1 MPQRALLRSGEG
13 EVQHHPAKGIESSGA
28 VVLLDA
34 LRYGPQRFNG
44 ERSLPGGKRFK
55 TAFIKPQDA
64 GIFPQVHAQN
74 VHFRLLIPGGTIIGG
89 GQKPQCQKDGEKDA
103 YRPPGQSLVHHN
115 TSFAAGKPAFPPL
128 IIPQNVRLGKM
139 RTKGPSA
146 PWRGRAPFH
155 APDEALSSI
164 RFLRRRRPNHRPRFR
179 FRPSS
184 WLRPPQRRPRRLLPV
199 PPARRGLRPQS
210 SRPRSGA

>member
-1 MPQRALLRSGEG
+1 MPVGKEWRSEKQADRPQQRPAPRKPHLPQRGVQRKAAQREHGPAGHVPQRALLRSGEG
-13 EVQHHPAKGIESSGA
+13 EVQHHPAKGIESSGT

-55 TAFIKPQDA
+55 TAFIKPQDT

-89 GQKPQCQKDGEKDA
+89 GQKPQCQKDGEKGA

-115 TSFAAGKPAFPPL
+115 TSFAAGK
-128 IIPQNVRLGKM
+128 
-139 RTKGPSA
+139 
-146 PWRGRAPFH
+146 
-155 APDEALSSI
+155 
-164 RFLRRRRPNHRPRFR
+164 
-179 FRPSS
+179 
-184 WLRPPQRRPRRLLPV
+184 LLP
-199 PPARRGLRPQS
+199 
-210 SRPRSGA
+210 